1 MDFKAYKMDGLGNDF
16 VIIDQREKKYD
27 LNNSQIKK
35 ICDRGNIGCDQ
46 LILIDKSDKFDAF
59 LTFKNSDGSDS
70 AACGNG
76 TRCVASLLSKESSK
90 NFITVE
96 TSSGKLES
104 KILKNNL
111 IQTNIGKPKTN
122 WDQIPLSE
130 KIDTKKI
137 KVMVG
142 DIEFLGT
149 AINVG
154 NPHII
159 FFINELE
166 KIEIEKV
173 GPILENHEL
182 FPEKVNVTFAKE
194 QSKNHFKV
202 LHWERGA
209 GLTKACG
216 TAACATAV
224 AGEINGISKFP
235 TEIEFKLGKIK
246 INKDEQGNVIMEGSV
261 SEIEHI
267 NINI

>member
-16 VIIDQREKKYD
+16 VIIDQREKNYD
-27 LNNSQIKK
+27 LSNSQIKK

-46 LILIDKSDKFDAF
+46 LILLNKSNTFDAF

-76 TRCVASLLSKESSK
+76 TRCVASLLSKENSK
-90 NFITVE
+90 NLITVE

-104 KILKNNL
+104 RILKNNL

-122 WDQIPLSE
+122 WDQIPLSG

-137 KVMVG
+137 KIMVG

-159 FFINELE
+159 FLPMN
-166 KIEIEKV
+166 
-173 GPILENHEL
+173 
-182 FPEKVNVTFAKE
+182 
-194 QSKNHFKV
+194 
-202 LHWERGA
+202 
-209 GLTKACG
+209 
-216 TAACATAV
+216 
-224 AGEINGISKFP
+224 
-235 TEIEFKLGKIK
+235 
-246 INKDEQGNVIMEGSV
+246 
-261 SEIEHI
+261 
-267 NINI
+267 

>member
-1 MDFKAYKMDGLGNDF
+1 M
-16 VIIDQREKKYD
+16 
-27 LNNSQIKK
+27 
-35 ICDRGNIGCDQ
+35 
-46 LILIDKSDKFDAF
+46 
-59 LTFKNSDGSDS
+59 
-70 AACGNG
+70 
-76 TRCVASLLSKESSK
+76 LSKESSK

-137 KVMVG
+137 KVMVD

-166 KIEIEKV
+166 KIEIKKV

-246 INKDEQGNVIMEGSV
+246 INKDEQGNVIMEGLV
-261 SEIEHI
+261 SEVEHI
-267 NINI
+267 DVNL

>member
-1 MDFKAYKMDGLGNDF
+1 MPEEA
-16 VIIDQREKKYD
+16 QKK
-27 LNNSQIKK
+27 SSEE
-35 ICDRGNIGCDQ
+35 
-46 LILIDKSDKFDAF
+46 LIDVGETVGAEINLDDKGEPE
-59 LTFKNSDGSDS
+59 K
-70 AACGNG
+70 
-76 TRCVASLLSKESSK
+76 
-90 NFITVE
+90 VE
-96 TSSGKLES
+96 AP
-104 KILKNNL
+104 
-111 IQTNIGKPKTN
+111 KP
-122 WDQIPLSE
+122 
-130 KIDTKKI
+130 
-137 KVMVG
+137 
-142 DIEFLGT
+142 
-149 AINVG
+149 
-154 NPHII
+154 
-159 FFINELE
+159 E

-246 INKDEQGNVIMEGSV
+246 INMDEQGNVIMEGLV

-267 NINI
+267 DINL

>member
-16 VIIDQREKKYD
+16 VIIDQREKNYG
-27 LNNSQIKK
+27 LTNSQIKK
-35 ICDRGNIGCDQ
+35 ICDRDNIGCDQ
-46 LILIDKSDKFDAF
+46 LILLNKSDTFDAF

-76 TRCVASLLSKESSK
+76 TRCVASLLSKENSK
-90 NFITVE
+90 NLITVE

-104 KILKNNL
+104 RILKNNL

-137 KVMVG
+137 KILVG

-159 FFINELE
+159 FFINELD

-194 QSKNHFKV
+194 KSKNHFKV

-209 GLTKACG
+209 GPTKACG

-224 AGEINGISKFP
+224 AGKINGISKFP

-246 INKDEQGNVIMEGSV
+246 INMDEQGNVIMEGLV
-261 SEIEHI
+261 SEIKHI
-267 NINI
+267 DINL

>member
-16 VIIDQREKKYD
+16 VIIDQRKKNYD
-27 LNNSQIKK
+27 LSNSQIKK
-35 ICDRGNIGCDQ
+35 ICNRGNIGCDQ
-46 LILIDKSDKFDAF
+46 LILLNKSNTFDAF

-76 TRCVASLLSKESSK
+76 TRCVASLLSKENSK
-90 NFITVE
+90 NLITVE

-104 KILKNNL
+104 RILKNNL

-137 KVMVG
+137 KIMVG

-159 FFINELE
+159 FFTNELD
-166 KIEIEKV
+166 KIEIKKV

-194 QSKNHFKV
+194 KSKNHFKSI
-202 LHWERGA
+202 
-209 GLTKACG
+209 T
-216 TAACATAV
+216 
-224 AGEINGISKFP
+224 
-235 TEIEFKLGKIK
+235 LGKRCRSYK
-246 INKDEQGNVIMEGSV
+246 SMWNRSMRNCCSW
-261 SEIEHI
+261 
-267 NINI
+267 

>member
-46 LILIDKSDKFDAF
+46 LILINKSDKFDAF

-137 KVMVG
+137 KVKGG
-142 DIEFLGT
+142 DIEVLGT

-159 FFINELE
+159 FL
-166 KIEIEKV
+166 
-173 GPILENHEL
+173 
-182 FPEKVNVTFAKE
+182 
-194 QSKNHFKV
+194 
-202 LHWERGA
+202 
-209 GLTKACG
+209 
-216 TAACATAV
+216 
-224 AGEINGISKFP
+224 
-235 TEIEFKLGKIK
+235 
-246 INKDEQGNVIMEGSV
+246 
-261 SEIEHI
+261 
-267 NINI
+267 

>member
-1 MDFKAYKMDGLGNDF
+1 M
-16 VIIDQREKKYD
+16 
-27 LNNSQIKK
+27 
-35 ICDRGNIGCDQ
+35 
-46 LILIDKSDKFDAF
+46 
-59 LTFKNSDGSDS
+59 
-70 AACGNG
+70 
-76 TRCVASLLSKESSK
+76 LSKENSK
-90 NFITVE
+90 NLITVE

-104 KILKNNL
+104 RILKNNL

-149 AINVG
+149 AINGG
-154 NPHII
+154 NPQII
-159 FFINELE
+159 FFNKELD

-182 FPEKVNVTFAKE
+182 LPEKDNVTFAKE
-194 QSKNHFKV
+194 QSKDHFKV
-202 LHWERGA
+202 LYWERWA
-209 GLTKACG
+209 CLTKACG
-216 TAACATAV
+216 TAACSTAV

-246 INKDEQGNVIMEGSV
+246 INMDEQGNVIMEGLV
-261 SEIEHI
+261 SEIKHI
-267 NINI
+267 DINL

>member
-1 MDFKAYKMDGLGNDF
+1 MKFPD
-16 VIIDQREKKYD
+16 VPRR
-27 LNNSQIKK
+27 ST
-35 ICDRGNIGCDQ
+35 RSV
-46 LILIDKSDKFDAF
+46 SD
-59 LTFKNSDGSDS
+59 
-70 AACGNG
+70 G
-76 TRCVASLLSKESSK
+76 TRCVASLLSKENSK
-90 NFITVE
+90 NLITVE

-130 KIDTKKI
+130 KMDTKKI
-137 KVMVG
+137 RVKVG

-166 KIEIEKV
+166 KIEIKKV

-194 QSKNHFKV
+194 KSKNHFKV
-202 LHWERGA
+202 LHWERGS
-209 GLTKACG
+209 GPTKACG

-224 AGEINGISKFP
+224 AGKINGISKFP

-246 INKDEQGNVIMEGSV
+246 INMDEQGNVIMEGLV

-267 NINI
+267 DINL

>member
-16 VIIDQREKKYD
+16 VIIDQREKNYA
-27 LNNSQIKK
+27 LSNSQIEK
-35 ICDRGNIGCDQ
+35 ICDRGYIGCDQ
-46 LILIDKSDKFDAF
+46 LIFINKSDTYDAF
-59 LTFKNSDGSDS
+59 LTFKNSDGSES

-76 TRCVASLLSKESSK
+76 TRCVANLLSKEVKK
-90 NFITVE
+90 NLIIVE
-96 TSSGKLES
+96 TTSGKLES

-111 IQTNIGKPKTN
+111 VQTNIGKPKTN
-122 WDQIPLSE
+122 WDEIPLSD

-137 KVMVG
+137 RFTVG
-142 DIEFLGT
+142 DIEIFGT

-159 FFINELE
+159 FFTNDLE

-173 GPILENHEL
+173 GPILESHRL

-194 QSKNHFKV
+194 ESKNHFKV

-224 AGEINGISKFP
+224 AGEINDISKFP

-246 INKDEQGNVIMEGSV
+246 INKDQQGNVIMEGLV
-261 SEIEHI
+261 SEIENIDI
-267 NINI
+267 NL

>member
-16 VIIDQREKKYD
+16 VIIDQREKNYG
-27 LNNSQIKK
+27 LSNSQIKK
-35 ICDRGNIGCDQ
+35 ICDRDYIGCDQ
-46 LILIDKSDKFDAF
+46 LILINKSNKFDAF

-76 TRCVASLLSKESSK
+76 TRCVASLLSKESLK
-90 NFITVE
+90 NLITVE

-104 KILKNNL
+104 KILENNL
-111 IQTNIGKPKTN
+111 VQTNIGKPKTN

-137 KVMVG
+137 SISIG
-142 DIEFLGT
+142 DIEFFGT

-159 FFINELE
+159 FFKDELE

-173 GPILENHEL
+173 GPILENYKL
-182 FPEKVNVTFAKE
+182 FPEKVNVTFAKKE
-194 QSKNHFKV
+194 TKNHFKV

-224 AGEINGISKFP
+224 AGEINRISKFP

-246 INKDEQGNVIMEGSV
+246 INKDEQGNIIMEGLV

-267 NINI
+267 DINL